1 MDPELSTDPH
11 QHLMPVPLT
20 GDNLLDHPHRPLLQ
34 LGGVQPPPAWL
45 RDLHGSRTSKNGS
58 LQEIQGGSRSARLGE
73 WIAEL
78 EVPDEVEA
86 DEGAVRKLGRHV
98 DLYGATAAQ
107 LRGYV
112 VQIHPLPTEP
122 GRLE

>member
-1 MDPELSTDPH
+1 VRRLFRVVRSNPPTDGDFMSHRELGRRLPRRADTALIRAWDGVST
-11 QHLMPVPLT
+11 LT
-20 GDNLLDHPHRPLLQ
+20 TLELAGEY
-34 LGGVQPPPAWL
+34 A
-45 RDLHGSRTSKNGS
+45 
-58 LQEIQGGSRSARLGE
+58 RSARLGE